1 MNKLVWKEQLNIGVD
16 VIDTAHANL
25 FRIVG
30 KLMDR
35 IENDSNYESAC
46 REGIKYLEDYTMKHF
61 SEEEAYMR
69 SIHFRG
75 YEKHKKLHDTFREQT
90 LVALKKTLKSSQ
102 YSRQASSRFLATLLG
117 WLTGHIMVEDRAI
130 TGRAVREAN
139 MPRPDDEA
147 SVIQALFLQPLQEM
161 FGVPVRF
168 MGELSAGDE
177 IQDAQY
183 YELVYHSRQGP
194 KLRFVLVIGEPLL
207 LRVAGAVFG
216 IVLYSM
222 NEIARFAIQEI
233 AQGLIQRAT
242 VCFGAG
248 SDEYH
253 LEQER
258 FLDAEE
264 YRRTVE
270 ERIPQYRLLFGVKQD
285 CFALCVDKAPE

>member
-1 MNKLVWKEQLNIGVD
+1 MELPRLPPLVGV
-16 VIDTAHANL
+16 
-25 FRIVG
+25 
-30 KLMDR
+30 
-35 IENDSNYESAC
+35 
-46 REGIKYLEDYTMKHF
+46 
-61 SEEEAYMR
+61 
-69 SIHFRG
+69 RG
-75 YEKHKKLHDTFREQT
+75 
-90 LVALKKTLKSSQ
+90 LVLILV
-102 YSRQASSRFLATLLG
+102 R
-117 WLTGHIMVEDRAI
+117 
-130 TGRAVREAN
+130 RAVREAN

-183 YELVYHSRQGP
+183 YELVYHSQQGP

>member
-1 MNKLVWKEQLNIGVD
+1 MQQIQWQDRFKIGVD
-16 VIDTAHANL
+16 SIDQAHHRL
-25 FRIVG
+25 FAIVQ
-30 KLMDR
+30 KIMELYVER
-35 IENDSNYESAC
+35 HESKFAC
-46 REGIKYLEDYTMKHF
+46 VEGIKFFQAYALKHF
-61 SEEEAYMR
+61 AEEAAYMR
-69 SIHFRG
+69 EIGYPGYQAHKRIHDKMRRETLPSLQREL
-75 YEKHKKLHDTFREQT
+75 YDTDFST
-90 LVALKKTLKSSQ
+90 
-102 YSRQASSRFLATLLG
+102 QAVQHFIGVCTG

-183 YELVYHSRQGP
+183 YELVYHSQQGP

>member
-1 MNKLVWKEQLNIGVD
+1 MQQIQWQDRFKIGVD
-16 VIDTAHANL
+16 SIDQAHHRL
-25 FRIVG
+25 FAIVQ
-30 KLMDR
+30 KIMELYVER
-35 IENDSNYESAC
+35 HESKFAC
-46 REGIKYLEDYTMKHF
+46 VEGIKFFQAYALKHF
-61 SEEEAYMR
+61 AEEEAYMR
-69 SIHFRG
+69 EIGYPGYQAHKRIHDKMRRETLPSLQREL
-75 YEKHKKLHDTFREQT
+75 YDTDFST
-90 LVALKKTLKSSQ
+90 
-102 YSRQASSRFLATLLG
+102 QAVQHFIGVCTG

-183 YELVYHSRQGP
+183 YELVYHSQQGP
-194 KLRFVLVIGEPLL
+194 KLRFVLVI
-207 LRVAGAVFG
+207 
-216 IVLYSM
+216 
-222 NEIARFAIQEI
+222 EIARFAIQEI